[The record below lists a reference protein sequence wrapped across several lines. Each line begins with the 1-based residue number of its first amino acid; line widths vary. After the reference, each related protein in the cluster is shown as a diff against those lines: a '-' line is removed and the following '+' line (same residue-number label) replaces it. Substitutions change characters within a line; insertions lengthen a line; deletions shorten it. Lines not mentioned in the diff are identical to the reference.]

1 MMNGNSAIKF
11 REYESAVERLKKIYE
26 QLETEAGRND
36 ALNKIKIGLE
46 RDLDSCL
53 PGIRHVAKA
62 VAEAMRADV
71 PKYLAGLISKA
82 QDDVRDAAEAVSH
95 AIGLDLETKFMRKPK
110 GEK

>member
-1 MMNGNSAIKF
+1 MMNGNSAIRF
-11 REYESAVERLKKIYE
+11 REYEAAVDRLKKIYE

-46 RDLDSCL
+46 RDLDSAL

-71 PKYLAGLISKA
+71 PKYLAGLIEKA
-82 QDDVRDAAEAVSH
+82 QADVRDAADGLRH
-95 AIGLDLETKFMRKPK
+95 AIDLDLETKFMKGPK
-110 GEK
+110 GR